1 MREIT
6 VKTREELETALEM
19 KYEIINVEGEL
30 AEKIKRTESL
40 KKLGTVALT
49 TLIGSIIVAFGAAPV
64 TGGLS
69 LPVVSAF
76 AATTAAASGTAIS
89 SGTIIAIVAIG
100 ASLIL
105 TLYKDYDIEVKVAPD
120 GVKVKLKLK
129 LKNN

>member
-1 MREIT
+1 MSEIT
-6 VKTREELETALEM
+6 VKTSDELKRAMDM
-19 KYEIINVEGEL
+19 KYDVINVEGEL
-30 AEKIKRTESL
+30 AEKIKKTESL
-40 KKLGTVALT
+40 KKLGTVALRAVV
-49 TLIGSIIVAFGAAPV
+49 GGIIVAFGAAPI

-105 TLYKDYDIEVKVAPD
+105 TLYKDYDIEVKVTPD

-129 LKNN
+129 NN